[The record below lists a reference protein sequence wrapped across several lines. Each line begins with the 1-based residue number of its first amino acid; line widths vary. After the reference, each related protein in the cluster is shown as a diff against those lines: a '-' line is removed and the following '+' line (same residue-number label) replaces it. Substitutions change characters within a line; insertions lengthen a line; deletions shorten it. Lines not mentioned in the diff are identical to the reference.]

1 MPSHHAMRRA
11 HRGHASHLRSN
22 RAMRHAPIAASRSR
36 GMNDNIANR
45 LNQQELGRL
54 SGSTVPP
61 RGNQPPTAA
70 GGYGQPNAMG
80 R

>member
-11 HRGHASHLRSN
+11 HRGHVSHLRSN
-22 RAMRHAPIAASRSR
+22 RHAPIAASRSR
-36 GMNDNIANR
+36 GMNDNIANQ

-61 RGNQPPTAA
+61 RGYQPPTAG